1 MFGRPVGSGF
11 SAAAGFD
18 LSGSRQVHCAVANSK
33 NVDDAC
39 RFIDGVNGDGVNGDG
54 VNGTVDVRFI
64 PVQEVIE
71 GNLGPLRFRSEG
83 TAAGHSGQRTDGQFE
98 AVEPFGGGN

>member
-1 MFGRPVGSGF
+1 M
-11 SAAAGFD
+11 
-18 LSGSRQVHCAVANSK
+18 ANSK

-39 RFIDGVNGDGVNGDG
+39 RFIDGVNGDGVNGDGVNGDG

-71 GNLGPLRFRSEG
+71 GNPGPLRFRSEG
-83 TAAGHSGQRTDGQFE
+83 TTAGHSGQRTDGQFE